1 MGEVYCTGC
10 FAIDTVTG
18 SFATILLLA
27 ALLRCWCVG
36 WVGQFY
42 PHMVCW
48 WYGVVC
54 WLDWDGQ
61 SSALGDLVLRETRR
75 WPQAAAIEAV
85 IANLN
90 MDDEEEAPIPC
101 EGDLHKEDE
110 DHQFCLVGKALT
122 GCVIHFLSLKRTLA
136 DLWHPIGVHNLS
148 YGAISEGLARK
159 LGDFIG
165 QEGFCPV
172 RNAISTQEVEFG
184 WDLSLR
190 APTRN
195 KLLTESKWLRE
206 ENPSG
211 FQIGNNS
218 VDMKIDR
225 WKNRGL
231 DKDVTFQENRVI
243 GQRKTV

>member
-1 MGEVYCTGC
+1 
-10 FAIDTVTG
+10 
-18 SFATILLLA
+18 
-27 ALLRCWCVG
+27 
-36 WVGQFY
+36 
-42 PHMVCW
+42 
-48 WYGVVC
+48 
-54 WLDWDGQ
+54 
-61 SSALGDLVLRETRR
+61 
-75 WPQAAAIEAV
+75 
-85 IANLN
+85 

-136 DLWHPIGVHNLS
+136 DLWHPIG
-148 YGAISEGLARK
+148 GIIISD
-159 LGDFIG
+159 LGDKRCLFRFFYKVDIKRVLDG
-165 QEGFCPV
+165 HREGFCPV

-225 WKNRGL
+225 WKIEG
-231 DKDVTFQENRVI
+231 
-243 GQRKTV
+243 

>member
-1 MGEVYCTGC
+1 
-10 FAIDTVTG
+10 
-18 SFATILLLA
+18 
-27 ALLRCWCVG
+27 
-36 WVGQFY
+36 
-42 PHMVCW
+42 
-48 WYGVVC
+48 
-54 WLDWDGQ
+54 
-61 SSALGDLVLRETRR
+61 
-75 WPQAAAIEAV
+75 
-85 IANLN
+85 

-122 GCVIHFLSLKRTLA
+122 DCVIHFLSLKRALA
-136 DLWHPIGVHNLS
+136 DLWHPIG
-148 YGAISEGLARK
+148 EK
-159 LGDFIG
+159 LGHR
-165 QEGFCPV
+165 EGFCPV
-172 RNAISTQEVEFG
+172 RKTISTQEVEFG

-218 VDMKIDR
+218 VDMKFDR

-231 DKDVTFQENRVI
+231 DEDVTSQENRVI
-243 GQRKTV
+243 GQRQTVQENTSIDICEGKKCQRTRHDNYSK